1 MVKHRRSIRLWSA
14 AALLIAA
21 LALMLS
27 GSGIP
32 FSLQIFARTHGIS
45 PADYPDELVALFK
58 RNPDAQNFVKNY
70 PLQKNDNPEID
81 LSEEITPG
89 KAPRLMQ
96 WDERWGYR
104 SYNENLMGLSGCGP
118 TCMAMAAIQLT
129 GNPTLNPWEMAKFAE
144 EHGFN
149 VVGDGTSRSFFTEGA
164 RLLGL
169 DSVPITP
176 EAQRIFDN
184 LEVRN
189 PVVAVMGP
197 GDFTTAGHYI
207 LLAGIEDGKVRVND
221 PNSVRNSDQLWDV
234 ETIIEQAQAMWVLRK

>member
-45 PADYPDELVALFK
+45 PADYPDELVALYK

-221 PNSVRNSDQLWDV
+221 PNSVKNSEALWNV
-234 ETIIEQAQAMWVLRK
+234 ETIVEQAQAMWVLR